1 MRLSMPAKEIIRVA
15 GNAARAA
22 AIAALFTMPA
32 GGLCAQESTQTSSSQ
47 TSDREPPHK
56 QSYREFRRDVFAL
69 SRLDHAAVVMLGD
82 SITEAAPWD
91 ELTSCRSIANRG
103 VGGDTTAGVLA
114 RLDGVLRLRPRAV
127 FLMIGVNDI
136 ALGVARSATLANYRV
151 ILDRL
156 NAANLHTFVAYVL
169 PLARS
174 HAKWR
179 NNAAITSLNDEIG
192 GLIAGRPA
200 TGAVDLRPLVRNGDG
215 YLREDLSYDGLHPN
229 ARGYAIWRDAIAA
242 EVGRFCS

>member
-1 MRLSMPAKEIIRVA
+1 LGCAAVA
-15 GNAARAA
+15 AVL
-22 AIAALFTMPA
+22 ALPA
-32 GGLCAQESTQTSSSQ
+32 GGLSAEDADHT
-47 TSDREPPHK
+47 PHK

-103 VGGDTTAGVLA
+103 VGGDTTAGVLG
-114 RLDGVLRLRPRAV
+114 RLDGVLKLRPHAV
-127 FLMIGVNDI
+127 FLMIGVNDV
-136 ALGVARSATLANYRV
+136 ALGVAREQTLANYRG

-156 NAANLHTFVAYVL
+156 NAASLHTAVAYVL

-179 NNAAITSLNDEIG
+179 NNAAIASLNEQIG
-192 GLIAGRPA
+192 GLVAGRPD
-200 TGAVDLRPLVRNGDG
+200 TGAVDLRPLVSNGDG
-215 YLREDLSYDGLHPN
+215 YLRDDLSYDGLHLN
-229 ARGYAIWRDAIAA
+229 AKGYGIWRDAIAG
-242 EVGRFCS
+242 EIGRFCS

>member
-1 MRLSMPAKEIIRVA
+1 MRPSMPARALILLTAKA
-15 GNAARAA
+15 THAA
-22 AIAALFTMPA
+22 ACAAAVATLLALPA
-32 GGLCAQESTQTSSSQ
+32 GACSEE
-47 TSDREPPHK
+47 SDREPPHR

-69 SRLDHAAVVMLGD
+69 SRRDHADVVMLGD

-91 ELTSCRSIANRG
+91 EITACRSIVNRG
-103 VGGDTTAGVLA
+103 VGGDTTAGVLG
-114 RLDGVLRLRPRAV
+114 RLDGVLKLRPRAV

-136 ALGVARSATLANYRV
+136 TLGIAREQTLANYRA

-156 NAANLHTFVAYVL
+156 DGANLHTFAVYVL
-169 PLARS
+169 PVARS

-179 NNAAITSLNDEIG
+179 NNAAIANLNDEIG
-192 GLIAGRPA
+192 GLIAGRPGTSA
-200 TGAVDLRPLVRNGDG
+200 LDLRPLVRNEQG

-242 EVGRFCS
+242 EVDRFCS